1 MRKKIFKTLCQ
12 SALVACC
19 TMAAPAVM
27 AQRITSNSQV
37 IDCGQVLFRKPVTV
51 HFELLNEG
59 AGALNIKNVESS
71 CGCTDVVY
79 PKGAISENKPF
90 VITATYDAKQLGHFE
105 KYIDVYTS
113 GASLPYILTL
123 KGVVVD
129 EVRDFKGD
137 YPFMIGKLRADM
149 RDIFFDDVHKGDMP
163 SQEIHVLNPTS
174 DNFTPVML
182 HLPDYL
188 RADMSPSS
196 IPPGK
201 RGVIIITLDSRRI
214 ADYGLTQTSL
224 YLGQSANDRV
234 APEKEM
240 HVEAI
245 LIPQTVDLSDQRLAY
260 MPKMRI
266 SSDVLDLGEFEGK
279 KKKKG
284 TLVIEN
290 LGRTDLE
297 ITSLQMF
304 TDGLT
309 VELTDNVIQPGSSA
323 KLKVTAD
330 KKAMKG
336 VKRQPRILMI
346 TNDPRNP
353 KVVVD
358 VNIK

>member
-1 MRKKIFKTLCQ
+1 MVGLM
-12 SALVACC
+12 
-19 TMAAPAVM
+19 MAEEAQ
-27 AQRITSNSQV
+27 AQRVTCNAQV

-59 AGALNIKNVESS
+59 EGVLNIKKVESS

-79 PKGAISENKPF
+79 PRGAISENKPF

-113 GASLPYILTL
+113 GASLPFILTL

-129 EVRDFKGD
+129 EVRSFEGE
-137 YPFMIGKLRADM
+137 YQFMLGKLRADVKELM
-149 RDIFFDDVHKGDMP
+149 FDDVNKGDMP
-163 SQEIHVLNPTS
+163 SQEIHLHNPTS
-174 DNFTPVML
+174 ENVSPVLL
-182 HLPDYL
+182 HLPEYL
-188 RADMSPSS
+188 RADVSPSS

-201 RGVIIITLDSRRI
+201 TGVLTLTFDSRKI
-214 ADYGLTQTSL
+214 ADYGLTQTSV
-224 YLGQSANDRV
+224 YLGQSPSDKV
-234 APEKEM
+234 APEKEI

-245 LIPQTVDLSDQRLAY
+245 LIPSTGEVTEQRLAY

-266 SSDVLDLGEFEGK
+266 SSTVLDMGDFEGK

-284 TLVIEN
+284 TIVIEN

-297 ITSLQMF
+297 ITSLQTF
-304 TDGLT
+304 TDGII
-309 VELTDNVIQPGSSA
+309 VELTNSVIQPGTSA
-323 KLKVTAD
+323 RLRVTAD

-346 TNDPRNP
+346 TNDPRAA
-353 KVVVD
+353 KVVID

>member
-1 MRKKIFKTLCQ
+1 
-12 SALVACC
+12 
-19 TMAAPAVM
+19 MAAWLIAASPAK
-27 AQRITSNSQV
+27 AQRITASSQV

-105 KYIDVYTS
+105 KYIDVYTN

-129 EVRDFKGD
+129 QVRDFEGQ
-137 YPFMIGKLRADM
+137 YQYMLGKLRADIKEIM
-149 RDIFFDDVHKGDMP
+149 FDDVHKGDMP

-174 DNFTPVML
+174 ENVTPVIL

-201 RGVIIITLDSRRI
+201 QGVINITLDSRRLPG
-214 ADYGLTQTSL
+214 YGLAQTSV
-224 YLGQSANDRV
+224 YLGQSAADKV
-234 APEKEM
+234 APEKEI

-245 LIPQTVDLSDQRLAY
+245 LIPATVDISDQRLAY

-266 SSDVLDLGEFEGK
+266 SSTVLDLGEFEGK

-284 TLVIEN
+284 TIVIEN

-309 VELTDNVIQPGSSA
+309 VDLSDTVIQPGNSA
-323 KLKVTAD
+323 KLRVTVD

-346 TNDPRNP
+346 TNDPRYP

>member
-1 MRKKIFKTLCQ
+1 MT
-12 SALVACC
+12 V
-19 TMAAPAVM
+19 APAR
-27 AQRITSNSQV
+27 AQRITCNSQV

-105 KYIDVYTS
+105 KYIDVYTN

-129 EVRDFKGD
+129 EVRDFEGD
-137 YPFMIGKLRADM
+137 YQFTIGNLRADV
-149 RDIFFDDVHKGDMP
+149 RDFMFDDVRKGDMP
-163 SQEIHVLNPTS
+163 TQEIHVLNPTS
-174 DNFTPVML
+174 DNVTPVIL

-188 RADMSPSS
+188 RADVSPSS

-201 RGVIIITLDSRRI
+201 QGLITITLDSKRLS
-214 ADYGLTQTSL
+214 DYGLTQTSV
-224 YLGQSANDRV
+224 YLGHSAADKV

-240 HVEAI
+240 HIEAI
-245 LIPQTVDLSDQRLAY
+245 LIPATGDISEQRLAY

-266 SSDVLDLGEFEGK
+266 SSTVLDLGEFEGK

-284 TLVIEN
+284 TIIIEN

-297 ITSLQMF
+297 ISSIQMF

-309 VELTDNVIQPGSSA
+309 VELTDPVIQPGSSA
-323 KLKVTAD
+323 KLRVTAD

-346 TNDPRNP
+346 TNDPRAS
-353 KVVVD
+353 KVVID
-358 VNIK
+358 VNVK